1 MREDA
6 SMRGAGDPALE
17 AALALLLRQRQ
28 PALAGLSGV
37 PGSGKSTFAA
47 ALERLAASR
56 GVGLLVLTLDD
67 FYLTRDARQR
77 LAREVH
83 PLLAT
88 RGVPGTHEIELL
100 GEVLAALPAAS
111 PARPVRVPRFDK
123 GRDTRLPPSRW
134 RRVERPPDIMLLE
147 GWCVGVPP
155 QPAAALATPCN
166 TLEREEDA
174 DGRWRRW
181 VNAQLAGP
189 YASLWRELE
198 GLIVLQAP
206 GFEVVRG
213 WRAEQERPRLAQAAP
228 HALDDATLE
237 RFLMHYERL
246 GRHALRSLPA
256 RADLCIVLDRERRVQ
271 AIRPS
276 PAAR

>member
-1 MREDA
+1 
-6 SMRGAGDPALE
+6 MRGAGDPALE